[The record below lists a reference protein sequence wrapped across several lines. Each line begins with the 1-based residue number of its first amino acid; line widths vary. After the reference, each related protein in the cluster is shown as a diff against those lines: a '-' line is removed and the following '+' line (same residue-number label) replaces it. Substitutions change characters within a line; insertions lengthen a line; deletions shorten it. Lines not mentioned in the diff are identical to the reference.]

1 MLSAI
6 DFERYSRHIL
16 LDEIGEEGQL
26 ALKAA
31 RVLIVGVGGLGS
43 PVATYLAAA
52 GVGTIGLVDDDVVEL
67 SNLHRQILFSQD
79 DLGQAKVVA
88 GARRM
93 KAANDSINVQI
104 HHERLSAASAEA
116 LISDYDLVVDCT
128 DNFATRYAINDAC
141 LLLGRPFVYGSIY
154 RFEGQV
160 SVFCQPGGPCYRCL
174 FPEEN
179 AVVANCAEAGVVGV
193 LAGVIGSIQATEALK
208 LLLGIGESLVGRLL
222 LYDALALDFRVLKL
236 TANCS
241 LFCST
246 ASRSSG
252 ISAAIASPIASSSAA
267 LLPEAEAE
275 SQEEAKIEAKTKKET
290 NSEPC
295 QSASNKGSTSISA
308 AQLRQ
313 RLDSKEELQLLD
325 VRTLQEYRAMRFRA
339 SKLIAVD
346 ELESRYSEVSPH
358 FPVVVYCRSGMRSRR
373 AAVILRS
380 KGYGEVLNLSG
391 GILAW
396 YREFQDHLLESDVS
410 IG

>member
-6 DFERYSRHIL
+6 ELERYSRHIL

-88 GARRM
+88 GARHM

-246 ASRSSG
+246 ASPPSG
-252 ISAAIASPIASSSAA
+252 ISAAIASPIASSSAISSA
-267 LLPEAEAE
+267 T
-275 SQEEAKIEAKTKKET
+275 SSAKTEIET
-290 NSEPC
+290 NSEAC
-295 QSASNKGSTSISA
+295 LSASSKGSTSISA

>member
-6 DFERYSRHIL
+6 ELERYSRHIL

-116 LISDYDLVVDCT
+116 LISDYDVVVDCT

-174 FPEEN
+174 FPEES

-246 ASRSSG
+246 ASPPSG
-252 ISAAIASPIASSSAA
+252 ISAAIASPIASSSAISSA
-267 LLPEAEAE
+267 T
-275 SQEEAKIEAKTKKET
+275 SSAKTEIET
-290 NSEPC
+290 NSEAC
-295 QSASNKGSTSISA
+295 LSASSKGSTSISA

>member
-6 DFERYSRHIL
+6 DLERYSRHIL

-88 GARRM
+88 GARHM
-93 KAANDSINVQI
+93 KAANDSINVQT

-222 LYDALALDFRVLKL
+222 LYDALALDSVSYTHLGNDKSYNRFLHLQPRIS
-236 TANCS
+236 S
-241 LFCST
+241 LP
-246 ASRSSG
+246 A
-252 ISAAIASPIASSSAA
+252 
-267 LLPEAEAE
+267 
-275 SQEEAKIEAKTKKET
+275 
-290 NSEPC
+290 
-295 QSASNKGSTSISA
+295 
-308 AQLRQ
+308 
-313 RLDSKEELQLLD
+313 
-325 VRTLQEYRAMRFRA
+325 RF
-339 SKLIAVD
+339 
-346 ELESRYSEVSPH
+346 
-358 FPVVVYCRSGMRSRR
+358 
-373 AAVILRS
+373 
-380 KGYGEVLNLSG
+380 GY
-391 GILAW
+391 
-396 YREFQDHLLESDVS
+396 
-410 IG
+410 

>member
-6 DFERYSRHIL
+6 DLERYSRHIL

-246 ASRSSG
+246 ASPPSG
-252 ISAAIASPIASSSAA
+252 ISAAIASPIASSSAISSA
-267 LLPEAEAE
+267 T
-275 SQEEAKIEAKTKKET
+275 SSAKTEIET
-290 NSEPC
+290 NSEAC
-295 QSASNKGSTSISA
+295 LSASSKGSTSISA